1 MGNFVLNV
9 MESWGYIGICF
20 LIFFENIFPPIPSEV
35 ILTFG
40 GFLTTYTKLGPVG
53 VIISATIGSL
63 LGAIVL
69 YYLGYFCSIKL
80 NKMFKIEDINKA
92 NTWFKNKGCK
102 SVLYCRF
109 VPIVRS
115 LVSIPA
121 GINKMNMSLFLI
133 YTTLGTLIWNTVLVY
148 AGVFLGDNWS
158 YFAGVISRYSKVVL
172 VGIILIIIVKIWLKK
187 AKKSRSSNNS
197 HVEI

>member
-1 MGNFVLNV
+1 MGNFVLSV

-20 LIFFENIFPPIPSEV
+20 LIAIENIFPPIPSEV

-63 LGAIVL
+63 IGAIVL
-69 YYLGYFCSIKL
+69 YYLGYFFSDRLDKL
-80 NKMFKIEDINKA
+80 FKSDDITKA
-92 NTWFKNKGCK
+92 NDWFKNKGCK
-102 SVLYCRF
+102 AVLYCRF

-121 GINKMNMSLFLI
+121 GINKMNMTIFLL
-133 YTTLGTLIWNTVLVY
+133 YTSIGTIIWNTVLVY
-148 AGVFLGDNWS
+148 AGVILGSNWS
-158 YFAGVISRYSKVVL
+158 YFASIISRYSKVVL
-172 VGIILIIIVKIWLKK
+172 VSIILVILVKIWINWLKK
-187 AKKSRSSNNS
+187 RRN
-197 HVEI
+197 VG

>member
-1 MGNFVLNV
+1 MGNFVLGV

-20 LIFFENIFPPIPSEV
+20 LIAIENIFPPIPSEV

-40 GFLTTYTKLGPVG
+40 GFLTTYTSLGPLG

-63 LGAIVL
+63 VGAIVL
-69 YYLGYFCSIKL
+69 YYLGYFCSNGL
-80 NKMFKIEDINKA
+80 NKLFKIDDINKA
-92 NTWFKNKGCK
+92 NAWFKNKGCK
-102 SVLYCRF
+102 AVLYCRF

-121 GINKMNMSLFLI
+121 GINKMPMLVFLI
-133 YTTLGTLIWNTVLVY
+133 YTTLGTIIWNTVLVY
-148 AGVFLGDNWS
+148 AGVLLGDNWS

-172 VGIILIIIVKIWLKK
+172 VIIILGILLRIWIRKLKK
-187 AKKSRSSNNS
+187 NKLRQ
-197 HVEI
+197 I

>member
-1 MGNFVLNV
+1 MGTFVLTV

-20 LIFFENIFPPIPSEV
+20 LIAIENIFPPIPSEV

-40 GFLTTYTKLGPVG
+40 GFLTTYSALSPVG

-63 LGAIVL
+63 IGAIVL
-69 YYLGYFCSIKL
+69 YYLGYFFSDRLDKL
-80 NKMFKIEDINKA
+80 FKSDDIAKA
-92 NTWFKNKGCK
+92 NDWFKNKGCK
-102 SVLYCRF
+102 AVLYCRF

-121 GINKMNMSLFLI
+121 GINKMNMTIFLL
-133 YTTLGTLIWNTVLVY
+133 YTSIGTIIWNTVLVY

-172 VGIILIIIVKIWLKK
+172 VFIILVILVRIWIKRIK
-187 AKKSRSSNNS
+187 DDKVRQK
-197 HVEI
+197 

>member
-1 MGNFVLNV
+1 MGDFILNV
-9 MESWGYIGICF
+9 MESFGYIGICF
-20 LIFFENIFPPIPSEV
+20 LIALENIFPPIPSEV

-40 GFLTTYTKLGPVG
+40 GFLTTYSNLGPLG

-63 LGAIVL
+63 IGAIVL
-69 YYLGYFCSIKL
+69 YYLGDFFSDKLEKLFKMDDIK
-80 NKMFKIEDINKA
+80 KA
-92 NTWFKNKGCK
+92 NNWFEEKGCK
-102 SVLYCRF
+102 AVLYCRF

-121 GINKMNMSLFLI
+121 GINKMNMPIFLL
-133 YTTLGTLIWNTVLVY
+133 YTSIGTIIWNTVLVY

-172 VGIILIIIVKIWLKK
+172 VFIILVILVRIWIKRIK
-187 AKKSRSSNNS
+187 DDKVRQK
-197 HVEI
+197 

>member
-1 MGNFVLNV
+1 MGDFILNV
-9 MESWGYIGICF
+9 MESFGYIGICF
-20 LIFFENIFPPIPSEV
+20 LIALENIFPPIPSEV

-40 GFLTTYTKLGPVG
+40 GFLTTYSNLGPLG

-63 LGAIVL
+63 IGAIAL
-69 YYLGYFCSIKL
+69 YYLGYFFSDKLEKLFKMDDIK
-80 NKMFKIEDINKA
+80 KA
-92 NTWFKNKGCK
+92 NNWFKEKGYK
-102 SVLYCRF
+102 AVLYCRF

-121 GINKMNMSLFLI
+121 GINKMNMLIFLL
-133 YTTLGTLIWNTVLVY
+133 YTSIGTIIWNTVLVY

-172 VGIILIIIVKIWLKK
+172 VFIILVILVRIWIKRIK
-187 AKKSRSSNNS
+187 DDKVRQK
-197 HVEI
+197 

>member
-1 MGNFVLNV
+1 MGDFILNV
-9 MESWGYIGICF
+9 MESFGYIGICF
-20 LIFFENIFPPIPSEV
+20 LIALENIFPPIPSEV

-40 GFLTTYTKLGPVG
+40 GFLTTYSNLGPLG

-63 LGAIVL
+63 IGAIVL
-69 YYLGYFCSIKL
+69 YYLGYFFSDKLERLFKMDDIK
-80 NKMFKIEDINKA
+80 KA
-92 NTWFKNKGCK
+92 NNWFKEKGYK
-102 SVLYCRF
+102 AVLYCRF

-121 GINKMNMSLFLI
+121 GINKMNMPIFLL
-133 YTTLGTLIWNTVLVY
+133 YTSIGTIIWNTVLVY

-172 VGIILIIIVKIWLKK
+172 VFIILVILVRIWIKRIK
-187 AKKSRSSNNS
+187 DDKVRQK
-197 HVEI
+197 

>member
-1 MGNFVLNV
+1 MGDFILNV
-9 MESWGYIGICF
+9 MESFGYIGICF
-20 LIFFENIFPPIPSEV
+20 LIALENIFPPIPSEV

-40 GFLTTYTKLGPVG
+40 GFLTTYSNLGPLG

-63 LGAIVL
+63 IGAIAL
-69 YYLGYFCSIKL
+69 YYLGYFFSDKLEKLFKMDDIK
-80 NKMFKIEDINKA
+80 KA
-92 NTWFKNKGCK
+92 NNWFKEKGYK
-102 SVLYCRF
+102 AVLYCRF

-121 GINKMNMSLFLI
+121 GINKMNMPIFLL
-133 YTTLGTLIWNTVLVY
+133 YTSIGTIIWNTVLVY

-172 VGIILIIIVKIWLKK
+172 VFIILVILVRIWIKRIK
-187 AKKSRSSNNS
+187 DDKVRQK
-197 HVEI
+197 

>member
-1 MGNFVLNV
+1 MGDFILNV
-9 MESWGYIGICF
+9 MDSFGYIGICF
-20 LIFFENIFPPIPSEV
+20 LIDLENIFPPIHSEV

-40 GFLTTYTKLGPVG
+40 GFLTTYSNLGPLG

-63 LGAIVL
+63 IGAIVL
-69 YYLGYFCSIKL
+69 YYLGYFFSDKLEKLFKMDDIK
-80 NKMFKIEDINKA
+80 KA
-92 NTWFKNKGCK
+92 NNWFKEKGCK
-102 SVLYCRF
+102 AVLYCRF

-121 GINKMNMSLFLI
+121 GINKMNMPIFLL
-133 YTTLGTLIWNTVLVY
+133 YTSIGTIIWNTVLVY

-172 VGIILIIIVKIWLKK
+172 VFIIFVILVRIWIKRIK
-187 AKKSRSSNNS
+187 DDKVRQK
-197 HVEI
+197 

>member
-1 MGNFVLNV
+1 MGDFILNV
-9 MESWGYIGICF
+9 MESFGYIGICF
-20 LIFFENIFPPIPSEV
+20 LIALENIFPPIPSEV

-40 GFLTTYTKLGPVG
+40 GFLTTYSNLGPLG

-63 LGAIVL
+63 IGAIVL
-69 YYLGYFCSIKL
+69 YYLGYFFSDKLEKLFKMGDIK
-80 NKMFKIEDINKA
+80 KA
-92 NTWFKNKGCK
+92 NNWFKEKGCK
-102 SVLYCRF
+102 AVLYCRF

-121 GINKMNMSLFLI
+121 GINKMNMPIFLL
-133 YTTLGTLIWNTVLVY
+133 YTSIGTIIWNTVLVY

-172 VGIILIIIVKIWLKK
+172 VFIILVILVRIWIKRIK
-187 AKKSRSSNNS
+187 DDKVRQK
-197 HVEI
+197 

>member
-1 MGNFVLNV
+1 MGDFILNV
-9 MESWGYIGICF
+9 MESFGYIGICF
-20 LIFFENIFPPIPSEV
+20 LIALENIFPPIPSEV

-40 GFLTTYTKLGPVG
+40 GFLTTYSKLGPLG

-63 LGAIVL
+63 VGAIVL
-69 YYLGYFCSIKL
+69 YYLGYFFSDKLEKLFKMDDIK
-80 NKMFKIEDINKA
+80 KA
-92 NTWFKNKGCK
+92 NNWFKEKGYK
-102 SVLYCRF
+102 AVLYCRF

-121 GINKMNMSLFLI
+121 GINKMNMPIFLL
-133 YTTLGTLIWNTVLVY
+133 YTSIGTIIWNTVLVY

-172 VGIILIIIVKIWLKK
+172 VFIILVILVRIWIKRIK
-187 AKKSRSSNNS
+187 DDKVRQK
-197 HVEI
+197 

>member
-1 MGNFVLNV
+1 MGDFILNV
-9 MESWGYIGICF
+9 MESFGYIGICF
-20 LIFFENIFPPIPSEV
+20 LIALENIFPPIPSEV

-40 GFLTTYTKLGPVG
+40 GFLTTYSNLGPLG

-63 LGAIVL
+63 IGAIAL
-69 YYLGYFCSIKL
+69 YYLGYFFSDKLEKLFKMDDIK
-80 NKMFKIEDINKA
+80 KA
-92 NTWFKNKGCK
+92 NNWFKEKGYK
-102 SVLYCRF
+102 AVLYCRF

-121 GINKMNMSLFLI
+121 GINKMNMLIFLL
-133 YTTLGTLIWNTVLVY
+133 YTSIGTIIWNTVLVY

-172 VGIILIIIVKIWLKK
+172 VFIILVILVRIWIKRIK
-187 AKKSRSSNNS
+187 VDKVRQK
-197 HVEI
+197 

>member
-1 MGNFVLNV
+1 MGDFILNV
-9 MESWGYIGICF
+9 MENFGYIGICF
-20 LIFFENIFPPIPSEV
+20 LIALENIFPPIPSEV

-40 GFLTTYTKLGPVG
+40 GFLTTYSNLGPLG

-63 LGAIVL
+63 IGAIVL
-69 YYLGYFCSIKL
+69 YYLGYFFSDKLEKLFKMDDIK
-80 NKMFKIEDINKA
+80 KA
-92 NTWFKNKGCK
+92 NNWFKEKGYK
-102 SVLYCRF
+102 AVLYCRF

-121 GINKMNMSLFLI
+121 GINKMNMPIFLL
-133 YTTLGTLIWNTVLVY
+133 YTSIGTIIWNTVLVY

-172 VGIILIIIVKIWLKK
+172 VFIILVILVRIWIKRIK
-187 AKKSRSSNNS
+187 DDKVRQK
-197 HVEI
+197 

>member
-1 MGNFVLNV
+1 MGDFILNV
-9 MESWGYIGICF
+9 MESFGYIGICF
-20 LIFFENIFPPIPSEV
+20 LIALENIFPPIPSEV

-40 GFLTTYTKLGPVG
+40 GFLTTYSNLGPLG

-63 LGAIVL
+63 IGAIVL
-69 YYLGYFCSIKL
+69 YYLGYFFSDKLEKLFKMDDIK
-80 NKMFKIEDINKA
+80 KA
-92 NTWFKNKGCK
+92 NNWFKEKGYK
-102 SVLYCRF
+102 AVLYCRF

-121 GINKMNMSLFLI
+121 GINKMNMLIFLL
-133 YTTLGTLIWNTVLVY
+133 YTSIGTIIWNTVLVY

-172 VGIILIIIVKIWLKK
+172 VFIILVILVRIWIKRIK
-187 AKKSRSSNNS
+187 DDKVRQK
-197 HVEI
+197 

>member
-1 MGNFVLNV
+1 MGDFILNV
-9 MESWGYIGICF
+9 MESFGYIGICF
-20 LIFFENIFPPIPSEV
+20 LIALENIFPPIPSEV

-40 GFLTTYTKLGPVG
+40 GFLTTYSNLSPLG

-63 LGAIVL
+63 IGAIVL
-69 YYLGYFCSIKL
+69 YYLGYFFSDKLEKLFKMDDIK
-80 NKMFKIEDINKA
+80 KA
-92 NTWFKNKGCK
+92 NNWFKEKGYK
-102 SVLYCRF
+102 AVLYCRF

-121 GINKMNMSLFLI
+121 GINKMNMPIFLL
-133 YTTLGTLIWNTVLVY
+133 YTSIGTIIWNTVLVY

-172 VGIILIIIVKIWLKK
+172 VFIILVILVRIWIKRIK
-187 AKKSRSSNNS
+187 DDKVRQK
-197 HVEI
+197 

>member
-1 MGNFVLNV
+1 MGDFILNV
-9 MESWGYIGICF
+9 MESFGYIGICF
-20 LIFFENIFPPIPSEV
+20 LIALENIFPPIPSEV

-40 GFLTTYTKLGPVG
+40 GFLTTYSNLGPLG

-63 LGAIVL
+63 IGAIVL
-69 YYLGYFCSIKL
+69 YYLGYFFSDKLEKLFKMDDIK
-80 NKMFKIEDINKA
+80 KA
-92 NTWFKNKGCK
+92 NNWFKEKGYK
-102 SVLYCRF
+102 AVLYCRF

-121 GINKMNMSLFLI
+121 GINKMNMPIFLL
-133 YTTLGTLIWNTVLVY
+133 YTSIGTIIWNTVLVY

-172 VGIILIIIVKIWLKK
+172 VFIILVILVRIWIKRIK
-187 AKKSRSSNNS
+187 DDKVRQK
-197 HVEI
+197 

>member
-1 MGNFVLNV
+1 MGDFILNV
-9 MESWGYIGICF
+9 MESFGYIGICF
-20 LIFFENIFPPIPSEV
+20 LIALENIFPPIPSEV

-40 GFLTTYTKLGPVG
+40 GFLTTYSKLGPLG

-63 LGAIVL
+63 IGAIVL
-69 YYLGYFCSIKL
+69 YYLGYFFSDKLEKLFKMDDIK
-80 NKMFKIEDINKA
+80 KA
-92 NTWFKNKGCK
+92 NNWFKEKGYK
-102 SVLYCRF
+102 AVLYCRF

-121 GINKMNMSLFLI
+121 GINKMNMPIFLL
-133 YTTLGTLIWNTVLVY
+133 YTSIGTIIWNTVLVY

-172 VGIILIIIVKIWLKK
+172 VFIILVILVRVWIKRIKDDKVRQK
-187 AKKSRSSNNS
+187 
-197 HVEI
+197 

>member
-1 MGNFVLNV
+1 MGDLILNV
-9 MESWGYIGICF
+9 MESFGYIGICF
-20 LIFFENIFPPIPSEV
+20 LIALENIFPPIPSEV

-40 GFLTTYTKLGPVG
+40 GFLTTYSNLGPLG

-63 LGAIVL
+63 IGAIVL
-69 YYLGYFCSIKL
+69 YYLGYFFSDKLEKLFKMDDIK
-80 NKMFKIEDINKA
+80 KA
-92 NTWFKNKGCK
+92 NNWFKEKGYK
-102 SVLYCRF
+102 AVLYCRF

-121 GINKMNMSLFLI
+121 GINKMNMLIFLL
-133 YTTLGTLIWNTVLVY
+133 YTSIGTIIWNTVLVY

-172 VGIILIIIVKIWLKK
+172 VFIILVILVRIWIKRIK
-187 AKKSRSSNNS
+187 DDKVRQK
-197 HVEI
+197 

>member
-1 MGNFVLNV
+1 MGDFILNV
-9 MESWGYIGICF
+9 MESFGYIGICF
-20 LIFFENIFPPIPSEV
+20 LIALENIFPPIPSEV

-40 GFLTTYTKLGPVG
+40 GFLTTYSNLGPLG

-63 LGAIVL
+63 IGAIVL
-69 YYLGYFCSIKL
+69 YYLGYFFSEKLEKLFKMDDIK
-80 NKMFKIEDINKA
+80 KA
-92 NTWFKNKGCK
+92 NNWFKEKGCK
-102 SVLYCRF
+102 AVLYCRF

-121 GINKMNMSLFLI
+121 GINKMNMPIFLL
-133 YTTLGTLIWNTVLVY
+133 YTSIGTIIWNTVLVY

-172 VGIILIIIVKIWLKK
+172 VFIILVILVRIWIKRIK
-187 AKKSRSSNNS
+187 DDKVRQK
-197 HVEI
+197 

>member
-1 MGNFVLNV
+1 MGNFVLGV

-20 LIFFENIFPPIPSEV
+20 LIFLENIFPPIPSEV

-40 GFLTTYTKLGPVG
+40 GFLTTYTKLGPIG

-63 LGAIVL
+63 VGAIVL
-69 YYLGYFCSIKL
+69 YYLGYFCSKGL
-80 NKMFKIEDINKA
+80 NKLFKIDDINKA
-92 NTWFKNKGCK
+92 NAWFKNKGCK
-102 SVLYCRF
+102 AVLYCRF

-121 GINKMNMSLFLI
+121 GINKMNMPLFLL
-133 YTTLGTLIWNTVLVY
+133 YTTLGTIIWNAVLVY

-172 VGIILIIIVKIWLKK
+172 VIIILGILLRIWIRKLKK
-187 AKKSRSSNNS
+187 DKLRQ
-197 HVEI
+197 I

>member
-1 MGNFVLNV
+1 MGDFILNV
-9 MESWGYIGICF
+9 MENFGYIGICF
-20 LIFFENIFPPIPSEV
+20 LIALENIFPPIPSEV

-40 GFLTTYTKLGPVG
+40 GFLTTYSNLGPLG

-63 LGAIVL
+63 IGAIVL
-69 YYLGYFCSIKL
+69 YYLGYFFSDKLEKLFKMDDIK
-80 NKMFKIEDINKA
+80 KA
-92 NTWFKNKGCK
+92 NNWFKEKGCK
-102 SVLYCRF
+102 AVLYCRF

-121 GINKMNMSLFLI
+121 GINKMNMLIFLL
-133 YTTLGTLIWNTVLVY
+133 YTSIGTIIWNTVLVY

-172 VGIILIIIVKIWLKK
+172 VIIILGILLRIWIRKLKNDK
-187 AKKSRSSNNS
+187 
-197 HVEI
+197 

>member
-1 MGNFVLNV
+1 MGDFILNV
-9 MESWGYIGICF
+9 MESFGYIGIC
-20 LIFFENIFPPIPSEV
+20 LIALENIFPPIPSEV

-40 GFLTTYTKLGPVG
+40 GFLTTYSNLGPLG

-63 LGAIVL
+63 IGAIVL
-69 YYLGYFCSIKL
+69 YYLGYFFSDKLEKLFKMDDIK
-80 NKMFKIEDINKA
+80 KA
-92 NTWFKNKGCK
+92 NNWFKEKGYK
-102 SVLYCRF
+102 AVLYCRF

-121 GINKMNMSLFLI
+121 GINKMNMLIFLL
-133 YTTLGTLIWNTVLVY
+133 YTSIGTIIWNTVLVY

-172 VGIILIIIVKIWLKK
+172 VFIILVILVRIWIKRIK
-187 AKKSRSSNNS
+187 DDKVRQK
-197 HVEI
+197 

>member
-1 MGNFVLNV
+1 MGDFILNV
-9 MESWGYIGICF
+9 MESFGYIGICF
-20 LIFFENIFPPIPSEV
+20 LIALENIFPPIPSEV

-40 GFLTTYTKLGPVG
+40 GFLTTYSKLGPLG

-63 LGAIVL
+63 IGAIVL
-69 YYLGYFCSIKL
+69 YYLGYFFSDKLEKLFKMDDIK
-80 NKMFKIEDINKA
+80 KA
-92 NTWFKNKGCK
+92 NNWFKEKGYK
-102 SVLYCRF
+102 AVLYCRF

-121 GINKMNMSLFLI
+121 GINKMNMPIFLL
-133 YTTLGTLIWNTVLVY
+133 YTSIGTIIWNTVLVY

-172 VGIILIIIVKIWLKK
+172 VFIILVILVRIWIKRIK
-187 AKKSRSSNNS
+187 DDKVRQK
-197 HVEI
+197 

>member
-1 MGNFVLNV
+1 MGDFILNV
-9 MESWGYIGICF
+9 MDSFGYIGICF
-20 LIFFENIFPPIPSEV
+20 LIALENIFPPIPSEV

-40 GFLTTYTKLGPVG
+40 GFLTTYSNLGPLG

-63 LGAIVL
+63 IGAIVL
-69 YYLGYFCSIKL
+69 YYLGYFFSDKLEKLFKMDDIK
-80 NKMFKIEDINKA
+80 KA
-92 NTWFKNKGCK
+92 NNWFKEKGYK
-102 SVLYCRF
+102 AVLYCRF

-121 GINKMNMSLFLI
+121 GINKMNMPIFLL
-133 YTTLGTLIWNTVLVY
+133 YTSIGTIIWNTVLVY

-172 VGIILIIIVKIWLKK
+172 VFIILVILVRIWIKRIK
-187 AKKSRSSNNS
+187 DDKVRQK
-197 HVEI
+197 

>member
-1 MGNFVLNV
+1 MGNFVLGV

-20 LIFFENIFPPIPSEV
+20 LIFLENIFPPIPSEV

-40 GFLTTYTKLGPVG
+40 GFLTTYTKLGPVR

-63 LGAIVL
+63 VGAIVL
-69 YYLGYFCSIKL
+69 YYLGYFCSKGL
-80 NKMFKIEDINKA
+80 NKLFKIDDINKA
-92 NTWFKNKGCK
+92 NAWFRNKGCK
-102 SVLYCRF
+102 AVLYCRF

-121 GINKMNMSLFLI
+121 GINKMNMPLFLL
-133 YTTLGTLIWNTVLVY
+133 YTTLGTIIWNAVLVY
-148 AGVFLGDNWS
+148 AGAFLGDNWS

-172 VGIILIIIVKIWLKK
+172 VIIILGILLRIWIKKLKK
-187 AKKSRSSNNS
+187 DKLRQ
-197 HVEI
+197 I

>member
-1 MGNFVLNV
+1 MGDFILNV
-9 MESWGYIGICF
+9 MESLGYIGICF
-20 LIFFENIFPPIPSEV
+20 LIALENIFPPIPSEV

-40 GFLTTYTKLGPVG
+40 GFLTTYSNLGPLG

-63 LGAIVL
+63 IGAIVL
-69 YYLGYFCSIKL
+69 YYLGYFFGDKLEKLFKMDDIK
-80 NKMFKIEDINKA
+80 KA
-92 NTWFKNKGCK
+92 NNWFKEKGCK
-102 SVLYCRF
+102 AVLYCRF

-121 GINKMNMSLFLI
+121 GINKMNMPIFLL
-133 YTTLGTLIWNTVLVY
+133 YTSIGTIIWNTVLVY

-172 VGIILIIIVKIWLKK
+172 VFIILVILVRIWIKRIK
-187 AKKSRSSNNS
+187 DDKVRQK
-197 HVEI
+197 